1 MQCTVRY
8 FVIDNL
14 QKANSAMGGA
24 YDMISKLNEKNER
37 KQKELD
43 LRCTQAKEKVETLKQ
58 TIAVRDKTI
67 QELRNTQV
75 CLL

>member
-1 MQCTVRY
+1 
-8 FVIDNL
+8 
-14 QKANSAMGGA
+14 MGGA